1 MSGTERS
8 LLFVPGDRPDRF
20 DKAVA
25 SGAHQVVLDLEDAVA
40 PASKDQ
46 ARTMVREWLAAG
58 NQAAVRINAVDTP
71 WHEDDLQMLKAFP
84 SAVVMLA
91 KADDISLARASDA
104 LPGHQFIALLET
116 VAGYVKLSELC
127 AVTGLKRIAFG
138 SIDFS
143 VDSGI
148 ADEGEAL
155 TAVRTQIVLASRYAG
170 LAAPIDGV
178 STEFTDEQCMRAD
191 ALRSRSLGFGG
202 KLCIHPR
209 QTAAVNN
216 AYLPTAEEVDWAR
229 RVLQAFESSGGGATA
244 LDGKMIDKPVVDHA
258 RQVLADNER
267 RGKA

>member
-1 MSGTERS
+1 MSSTERS

-20 DKAVA
+20 DKAAA

-40 PASKDQ
+40 PAAKDQ
-46 ARTMVREWLAAG
+46 ARVMVRDWLAAG
-58 NQAAVRINAVDTP
+58 NQAAVRVNAIDTP
-71 WHEDDLQMLKAFP
+71 WHEDDLQMLQAFP
-84 SAVVMLA
+84 GAMVMLA

-104 LPGHQFIALLET
+104 LPGHHFIALLET
-116 VAGYVKLSELC
+116 VAGYIRLQELC
-127 AVTGLKRIAFG
+127 AVTGLARIAFG

-148 ADEGEAL
+148 ADEGDAL

-178 STEFTDEQCMRAD
+178 STEFKDEQCMRTD

-209 QTAAVNN
+209 QAVAVND
-216 AYLPTAEEVDWAR
+216 AYLPTDAEIDWAQ
-229 RVLQAFESSGGGATA
+229 RVLRAFEASGGGATA

-258 RQVLADNER
+258 RRILADSER
-267 RGKA
+267 RVTA